1 MSGKENKFTPVIK
14 CNHCGNK
21 APMKIVAEH
30 SEVDPIRDHDGD
42 VVDEAHDCFEL
53 VRCPA
58 CEKISLRNYSYGPWV
73 DSDSDVI
80 IEVLYPKE
88 PSTIRGLSKEVQK
101 AYEAALRVRSI
112 DPNAFAVLLGRVLD
126 KICEDRKAE
135 GRSLSDRL
143 DDLAKRGEIPSR
155 LSEMAKSLKDLRN
168 VGAHA
173 NLGELTAKEIP
184 FLDDLCRAIL
194 EYVYSGPELLE
205 RVQNHLKKLKNLPS

>member
-1 MSGKENKFTPVIK
+1 MSGKEEKFTSATK

-21 APMKIVAEH
+21 APMKIVAH
-30 SEVDPIRDHDGD
+30 YSETDPIVDSDGD
-42 VVDEAHDCFEL
+42 VVDEATEHYEL

-58 CEKISLRNYSYGPWV
+58 CEKIVLRNYGYGPWL
-73 DSDSDVI
+73 DPQDDVVI
-80 IEVLYPKE
+80 QTLYPKD
-88 PSTIRGLSKEVQK
+88 PNTIRGLPEGVKK

-126 KICEDRKAE
+126 KICEDRKAK

-143 DDLAKRGEIPSR
+143 GDLAQRGEIPSR
-155 LSEMAKSLKDLRN
+155 LSDLAKSLKDLRN

-173 NLGELTAKEIP
+173 NLGELTSKEIP

-205 RVQNHLKKLKNLPS
+205 RVQKHLKKIKNLS